1 MSKQDTMMRVSQKN
15 AENLKVLKNNLNLS
29 SYDEVIAFLIETN
42 FKGNSE
48 LNYFTEIKKTLEA
61 GLSSNEKRTQA
72 VHKRLGHLD
81 KFYFTKILD
90 THHLLKEFLAV
101 NLKDKTF
108 SSEVVN
114 ETKNTVEKLSD
125 EQNLKL
131 EKEVKEVWE
140 SHREIEEIN
149 QNLISQI
156 NNLKS
161 KFKFENGAFS
171 KNYKAVLSIQ
181 EFDEIFK

>member
-15 AENLKVLKNNLNLS
+15 AENLKILKINLNLS

-48 LNYFTEIKKTLEA
+48 LNYFTEIKKTLET
-61 GLSSNEKRTQA
+61 GLSSNEKRTEA

-101 NLKDKTF
+101 NLKEKTL
-108 SSEVVN
+108 SSEGVS
-114 ETKNTVEKLSD
+114 ETKNTVEKPSD

-161 KFKFENGAFS
+161 KFKLESGAFS
-171 KNYKAVLSIQ
+171 KNYKAVLSIG
-181 EFDEIFK
+181 EFEEIFK